1 LKLIIPHITCSSHH
15 LNLETHYSSHQN
27 KRQRP
32 STESE
37 DGEDENVVDSPLD
50 EDVERPG
57 VASRSSGVL
66 ESSPSILPEVGL
78 TVPSAAGFEILKI
91 NKHHIKLYDH

>member
-1 LKLIIPHITCSSHH
+1 M
-15 LNLETHYSSHQN
+15 
-27 KRQRP
+27 
-32 STESE
+32 
-37 DGEDENVVDSPLD
+37 VDSPLD

-78 TVPSAAGFEILKI
+78 TVPSAAGIGSR
-91 NKHHIKLYDH
+91 